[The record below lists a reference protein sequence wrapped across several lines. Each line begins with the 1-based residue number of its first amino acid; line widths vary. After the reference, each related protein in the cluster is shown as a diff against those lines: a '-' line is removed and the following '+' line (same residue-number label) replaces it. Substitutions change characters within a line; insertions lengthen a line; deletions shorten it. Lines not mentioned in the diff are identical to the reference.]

1 MFTFAIASLVK
12 FPLDHGRTIVQRL
25 PNLTAILNSDQGQ
38 SDNPTLGTFIS
49 KYFMVPGHDLH
60 SKVILLS

>member
-12 FPLDHGRTIVQRL
+12 FPLDHGRITVQRL
-25 PNLTAILNSDQGQ
+25 PNLTVSPNSDQGQ

-49 KYFMVPGHDLH
+49 KYFMAPKHNLY
-60 SKVILLS
+60 SKVILLT

>member
-12 FPLDHGRTIVQRL
+12 FPLDHGRTTAQRL
-25 PNLTAILNSDQGQ
+25 PNLPAILNSDQGQ

-49 KYFMVPGHDLH
+49 KYFMVPGHDPY
-60 SKVILLS
+60 SKVIPLT

>member
-12 FPLDHGRTIVQRL
+12 FPLDHSRTIVQRL

-49 KYFMVPGHDLH
+49 KYFVVPGHDLY
-60 SKVILLS
+60 SKVIILS